1 MVIFCGFTPYV
12 TSKATNEAGE
22 VGPALRWRQGH
33 RWRSLD
39 GTGRCFYG
47 GTMGFTVLIPFFL
60 KESEVKGCEG
70 STQIAVSWIVV
81 D

>member
-1 MVIFCGFTPYV
+1 MKSHGDILWLHSQNV

-22 VGPALRWRQGH
+22 VGSALRWRQGH

-47 GTMGFTVLIPFFL
+47 GTMGFNANSGLINHGL
-60 KESEVKGCEG
+60 L
-70 STQIAVSWIVV
+70 IVGV
-81 D
+81 PSK